1 MPPMVRRFCD
11 RSFTLDTLTGR
22 LRLLCCC
29 SVSTALNVVSQLGLI
44 VSIVSLSDVCLL
56 AGLPK
61 IQTVIVM
68 FADLVMI
75 AMGLFAA
82 LQDASEKSRWFLYAV
97 SCAFFLVTLYYL
109 VVPGRQA
116 ASLQSSNVRQIY
128 NVTAAMIV
136 VLWTGYP
143 IVFALTEGSNKL
155 SVDAEVIAY
164 GVLDVVSLPLSTFFD
179 FSLTMSFSPYSTAR
193 QGRLRHVL
201 AHRSLSL

>member
-1 MPPMVRRFCD
+1 
-11 RSFTLDTLTGR
+11 
-22 LRLLCCC
+22 
-29 SVSTALNVVSQLGLI
+29 
-44 VSIVSLSDVCLL
+44 L

-164 GVLDVVSLPLSTFFD
+164 GVLDVVSLPLSTFRT
-179 FSLTMSFSPYSTAR
+179 S
-193 QGRLRHVL
+193 H
-201 AHRSLSL
+201 